1 MCKIAILIPCYNE
14 ELRLDLQSVDTLID
28 HSDLQIY
35 FVNDGSTDK
44 TVEVISKIIAQY
56 PTRCTLLDYSKNSGK
71 ANAVYTAINAI
82 NNQNS
87 YDYIG
92 YFDADFSTP
101 ATEIIRLKEEV
112 KQLQPSLLIG
122 SRILLLNSGIKRKF
136 YRHIIGR
143 VIVTLINF
151 KFKLGIYDTQCGAKF
166 FSSKIISEGFDTPF
180 NTSWLFDVEL
190 FIRLKKKGLLE
201 HGREVPIFNWRD
213 VEGSKLTWK
222 SVFKIVRELTLLFRK
237 Y

>member
-1 MCKIAILIPCYNE
+1 MCKIAIIIPCYNE
-14 ELRLDLQSVDTLID
+14 ELRIDIQPVEFLI
-28 HSDLQIY
+28 HNSDLQIY

-44 TVEVISKIIAQY
+44 TVAVLSKIIGQH
-56 PTRCTLLDYSKNSGK
+56 PTRCTLIDYSQNSGK
-71 ANAVYTAINAI
+71 ANTVFKAINEI
-82 NNQNS
+82 NSLNTFE
-87 YDYIG
+87 YIG

-101 ATEIIRLKEEV
+101 ASEIIRLSEEV
-112 KQLQPSLLIG
+112 KHQKPSLLIG

-136 YRHIIGR
+136 YRHVIGR
-143 VIVTLINF
+143 IIVTLINL

-166 FSSKIISEGFDTPF
+166 FSSQLIPIGFDKPF

-190 FIRLKKKGLLE
+190 FIRLRKKGLLE

-213 VEGSKLTWK
+213 VEGSKLSWK
-222 SVFKIVRELTLLFRK
+222 SIFKIFKELITLFRK